1 MLRSTQHRD
10 LRDAGYRPHVDDTH
24 PPSSVSIGVTVAPV
38 RTWPRL
44 LVLLGAAA
52 AAFVL
57 AVALGS
63 VWVPPGQ
70 VVRAL
75 LGMKVDNPVWTTIV
89 WTVRLPRAVTALLVG
104 AALGCT
110 GLALQTL
117 FANPLADPGVLGIS
131 SGAGLGAALTI
142 FGSSVAGLQ
151 WVDRLQFAGTSAVV
165 IASFLGA
172 LTVMSIVLAIAR
184 RVPHRATVLI
194 VGVMIGYLTG
204 AVVTVLAAFAPDAA
218 LRIYAVWGQGSFR
231 GTDWAKVRVLA
242 AVVGV
247 AAVVFVSLAKPL
259 DALLLGDRNAAALGT
274 NLRRTRLLVIGATS
288 ALTGVITA
296 FCGPIAFIGIAV
308 PHVARTLTRSAR
320 HAPLFA
326 ACALVGAC
334 MALVCEVASQLPGTE
349 RVLPINAMTAILGA
363 PVVVSVLVRRRPLS
377 DER

>member
-1 MLRSTQHRD
+1 
-10 LRDAGYRPHVDDTH
+10 
-24 PPSSVSIGVTVAPV
+24 VTVTPAH
-38 RTWPRL
+38 TAPRL

-70 VVRAL
+70 VIRAL
-75 LGMKVDNPVWTTIV
+75 LGLKVENPVWTTIV

-142 FGSSVAGLQ
+142 FGSSIAGLQ
-151 WVDRLQFAGTSAVV
+151 WVDRLQLAGTSAVV

-242 AVVGV
+242 AVVGI
-247 AAVVFVSLAKPL
+247 AAVAFVSLAKPL

-274 NLRRTRLLVIGATS
+274 NLRRTRLLVIAITS

-334 MALVCEVASQLPGTE
+334 MALICEVASQLPGTE
-349 RVLPINAMTAILGA
+349 RVLPINAMTALLGA

-377 DER
+377 DDR